1 MQNEILIRLEAGPER
16 QYILDPFYAEG
27 LNPTISESTRWK
39 RPENGF
45 LPSQD
50 GTTKRTATAPSSL

>member
-39 RPENGF
+39 RPENRF
-45 LPSQD
+45 FPSQG
-50 GTTKRTATAPSSL
+50 GTTKSTASVPSSL